1 LEIRAKLL
9 NPSRFL
15 DRFRHKALGDSQT
28 LTPVAGLIF
37 ETKIESFFLESFF
50 LESFFLE
57 QHYCPRTLFPSM
69 SVSGFIFPE
78 LEHLYKNIFTASF
91 PKRSVR
97 NVGCSFVSKK
107 RTRPGSNASSRV
119 GKDQLHPKTLVEIG
133 MVLSTNSGSFPSN
146 SHVSA
151 TFSILLRFGESWN
164 PANCE
169 KFNAD
174 GSQMGRTNLDKSV
187 W

>member
-1 LEIRAKLL
+1 MGYTIKIVREL
-9 NPSRFL
+9 NIPVIIQYQ
-15 DRFRHKALGDSQT
+15 SQT
-28 LTPVAGLIF
+28 PDA
-37 ETKIESFFLESFF
+37 K
-50 LESFFLE
+50 
-57 QHYCPRTLFPSM
+57 
-69 SVSGFIFPE
+69 
-78 LEHLYKNIFTASF
+78 KNICPLYAQECE
-91 PKRSVR
+91 V
-97 NVGCSFVSKK
+97 
-107 RTRPGSNASSRV
+107 
-119 GKDQLHPKTLVEIG
+119 HPKTLFEIA

-164 PANCE
+164 PTNCE